1 MLLDL
6 LIVIVLMM
14 GAGYGLMKGG
24 IKQIFSIL
32 GIVVG
37 IGLAVL
43 FTKRIASLLGYGDET
58 LALGIIFV
66 LILCGSYV
74 GMIFLGR
81 IIRKVMHLI
90 LLGMVD
96 QLLGLAIGIIKG
108 YVASLGISLIIFY
121 LKPAWFMQ
129 SKLGPVILNI
139 GRLFI
144 GEILG
149 KS

>member
-121 LKPAWFMQ
+121 LKPEWFMQ